1 MSVDWQIGRV
11 SLVEERWKKWM
22 GFFLFLN
29 VSLTRFLDYLL
40 VLKPTLI
47 VSSTEINLRNP
58 VHVFFL

>member
-11 SLVEERWKKWM
+11 SLGGGKNGWD
-22 GFFLFLN
+22 FF
-29 VSLTRFLDYLL
+29 VSQRFTLTRFLDYLL